1 MVTIGNPEY
10 RQLQKILFL
19 KNGIIPNEIWP
30 RPEDDAPWEH
40 YSPAYTARMDKDMK
54 HFLTHINNGPW
65 MPPEENQSTAD
76 STDAVNYQASVFQDS
91 QDPYDQSPLT
101 MSQINQELTRTTT
114 WQRVQ
119 SERDPRKDPHSSSL
133 KDDIMNPWPQPRDS
147 SDSDKDIMNS
157 SPSHEPVFGW

>member
-1 MVTIGNPEY
+1 
-10 RQLQKILFL
+10 
-19 KNGIIPNEIWP
+19 P
-30 RPEDDAPWEH
+30 RPEDNAPWEH

-91 QDPYDQSPLT
+91 QDPYDQSPLS

-119 SERDPRKDPHSSSL
+119 SESDPRKDPHSSSL
-133 KDDIMNPWPQPRDS
+133 KDDMILNHMNPWPQPRDS